1 MGHENQCSRFPVAVH
16 DPHMCQQEKGK
27 REKGKVGKTPDR
39 EDESRKP
46 ERTKTR
52 KGEQEM
58 AGTHASFPI
67 FFGLSFFR
75 AFVIARFPC
84 FSVSFPLF
92 PFSQFSLSYTR
103 LDSGVLPELPSR
115 KTLVLPIFK
124 LDFSE

>member
-1 MGHENQCSRFPVAVH
+1 
-16 DPHMCQQEKGK
+16 
-27 REKGKVGKTPDR
+27 
-39 EDESRKP
+39 
-46 ERTKTR
+46 
-52 KGEQEM
+52 M

-124 LDFSE
+124 LDFSEEPMQATNRAGGQFIRNRLSFRW